1 MILFYSYS
9 LERTLEDS
17 EAQHLL
23 VDQNLRVYYHDDLGL
38 LVEAA
43 GIDAY
48 IEEDVPKA
56 ESTYSTQGW
65 FNRK

>member
-9 LERTLEDS
+9 LERTLEDN

-23 VDQNLRVYYHDDLGL
+23 VDQNLRVYYHDDHGL
-38 LVEAA
+38 LVEAT

-48 IEEDVPKA
+48 IEEGVQ
-56 ESTYSTQGW
+56 EEGTYSSQGW
-65 FNRK
+65 FNWK

>member
-9 LERTLEDS
+9 LERTLEDN

-23 VDQNLRVYYHDDLGL
+23 VDQNLRVYYHDDHGL
-38 LVEAA
+38 LVEAT

-48 IEEDVPKA
+48 IEEDVQ
-56 ESTYSTQGW
+56 EEGTYSSQGW
-65 FNRK
+65 FNWK